1 MPTRA
6 LHTVLSFI
14 YMLVFIWEVG
24 RQGKADLRCFFFFF
38 EGGAAGIDFAQE
50 ETQQC
55 SVGQQCRSVRERARK
70 KDRVVNGDS

>member
-1 MPTRA
+1 M
-6 LHTVLSFI
+6 
-14 YMLVFIWEVG
+14 
-24 RQGKADLRCFFFFF
+24 FFFFF